1 MAKESAKA
9 KQKKIELLVNKYLKK
24 RIFLKKNKNYEA
36 LQLLPKNSCPV
47 RLRNRCSLTGRP
59 RGYIRLYGISRIKFR
74 ELASQGYLPGVKK
87 SSW

>member
-9 KQKKIELLVNKYLKK
+9 KQKKIEILVNKYLKK
-24 RIFLKKNKNYEA
+24 RIFLKKSKNYEG

-74 ELASQGYLPGVKK
+74 ELASYGYLPGVKK